1 MVHSVAL
8 FEEDD
13 VLCLSDHEGRKV
25 DCLRAGLVL
34 AKRADQD
41 ETGIKV
47 VSYTGVG
54 RTYAIAAKG
63 KRNVTSILKPC
74 L

>member
-1 MVHSVAL
+1 MHSLAL

-13 VLCLSDHEGRKV
+13 VLCLSDREGNRI
-25 DCLRAGLVL
+25 DCIRAGLDS
-34 AKRADQD
+34 KKPADQD
-41 ETGIKV
+41 ETGQTV

-63 KRNVTSILKPC
+63 KH
-74 L
+74 